1 MRIVSAAMQNG
12 GYRIIRNSLCLIII
26 AVLILF
32 SCKKENN
39 QIENTPQNNFQVL
52 WDDFNSNYPA
62 FQLNNINW
70 DSIYTVNFVKID
82 SSTTDYDLF
91 NILNSS
97 ILTLKD
103 AHSDIISNQFGST
116 NYYDVFVRQK
126 PANHPDWNTIF
137 TKYVKLT
144 KFNHANATMGYGKVI
159 NQDIGYFLIES
170 FDEDENDYYM
180 VDSFLED
187 FQNSKAIIIDIRN
200 NGGGN
205 EAYAQ
210 IIASRLTNKAVIYR
224 YYRYRNGDKYSDLGD
239 FESLTLHPH
248 GKLKFTKPVILITN
262 RHTFS
267 AAEDFTLMLR
277 SLPNVVHLGDT
288 TFGGVATH
296 PVIKNLPNGWSY
308 RMARTLLFDRNKVP
322 IKGGIPPH
330 LVVQISKSDS
340 INGVDRIIEEA
351 IIKINER

>member
-1 MRIVSAAMQNG
+1 MTEKMARTHQNNPN
-12 GYRIIRNSLCLIII
+12 IRNSISVIIL

-32 SCKKENN
+32 SCKKEDN

-52 WDDFNSNYPA
+52 WEDFNTNYPA

-70 DSIYTVNFVKID
+70 DSIYTVNFAIID
-82 SSTTDYDLF
+82 SNTTDYDLF

-116 NYYDVFVRQK
+116 NFYDIFVRQK
-126 PANHPDWNTIF
+126 PANYPDCDAIF
-137 TKYVKLT
+137 SKYVKLT
-144 KFNHANATMGYGKVI
+144 KFNHANATLGYGKVI

-170 FDEDENDYYM
+170 FNEDKRDYDLI
-180 VDSFLED
+180 DSFLED

-200 NGGGN
+200 NGGGD

-210 IIASRLTNKAVIYR
+210 IIASRLTNQAVIYR
-224 YYRYRNGDKYSDLGD
+224 YYRKRNGEKYSDLGD
-239 FESLTLHPH
+239 FQSLTLHPR

-296 PVIKNLPNGWSY
+296 PVIKTLPNGWTY
-308 RMARTLLFDRNKVP
+308 RMATTLIYDRNKVP
-322 IKGGIPPH
+322 IKGGIAPH
-330 LVVQISKSDS
+330 FAVQISKTDS